1 MTLQPET
8 RIQDIGDAD
17 LQYLHYEGPEPT
29 IVLLH
34 ATGFLPWLWHPIA
47 KQLNASHRII
57 APYFCDH
64 RESDLQRG
72 GLGWLTLAED
82 LTTLCQR
89 LNLEKPL
96 LVGHS
101 MGATV
106 ITFAEAVNKLGAS
119 GMILIE
125 PIFFPEHYYRDD
137 VRVEEHPLASQS
149 LKRRNH
155 WGSTAEVKAYL
166 KSKPLFANWQD
177 EFLDLYI
184 QHGTVKRESFGLELT
199 CAPQR
204 EAALF
209 MGGMP
214 FDPWPAIAQVQC
226 PVLILGGEK
235 SGISAFI
242 DLASAADRFKNG
254 RLETIAGAGHLVP
267 MEKPAEVLA
276 AIQKF
281 TNTVLKH

>member
-1 MTLQPET
+1 MTQRPET
-8 RIQDIGDAD
+8 RFQNIGDAD

-47 KQLNASHRII
+47 RQLNASHRII

-64 RESDLQRG
+64 RESDLQKG

-82 LTTLCQR
+82 LAILCQR

-101 MGATV
+101 MGASV
-106 ITFAEAVNKLGAS
+106 ITLAEVINGLGAV
-119 GMILIE
+119 GLILIE
-125 PIFFPEHYYRDD
+125 PIFFPEHYYNANL
-137 VRVEEHPLASQS
+137 RVEDHPLATKS
-149 LKRRNH
+149 LKRRNQ
-155 WGSTAEVKAYL
+155 WKGASEVKTYL
-166 KSKPLFANWQD
+166 KSKPLFTNWQD

-184 QHGTVKRESFGLELT
+184 QHGTKKRESLGLELT

-214 FDPWPAIAQVQC
+214 FDPWPAISQVQC
-226 PVLILGGEK
+226 PVLILEGEK
-235 SGISAFI
+235 SGNRAFI
-242 DLASAADRFKNG
+242 DLTMAASRFKKG
-254 RLETIAGAGHLVP
+254 RLETIAGAGHLIP
-267 MEKPAEVLA
+267 MEKPAEVLST
-276 AIQKF
+276 IQAFSKSVF
-281 TNTVLKH
+281 

>member
-1 MTLQPET
+1 MTQSPET
-8 RIQDIGDAD
+8 RTQNIGDAD
-17 LQYLHYEGPEPT
+17 LQYLHYEGPEPA

-47 KQLNASHRII
+47 RRLNASHRII

-64 RESDLQRG
+64 RESDLQKG

-82 LTTLCQR
+82 LTTLCRR
-89 LNLEKPL
+89 LNLERPFF
-96 LVGHS
+96 VGHS

-106 ITFAEAVNKLGAS
+106 MTFAEAVHGLGAS
-119 GMILIE
+119 GLMLIE
-125 PIFFPEHYYRDD
+125 PIFFPEHYYRSDLN
-137 VRVEEHPLASQS
+137 VEDHPLAAKS
-149 LKRRNH
+149 LKRRNR
-155 WGSTAEVKAYL
+155 WKSALEVKAYL
-166 KSKPLFANWQD
+166 RSKPLFANWQD

-184 QHGTVKRESFGLELT
+184 QHGTIKRESFGLELT

-214 FDPWPAIAQVQC
+214 FDPWPAIQQVQC
-226 PVLILGGEK
+226 PVLILEGEK
-235 SGISAFI
+235 SGNRAFI
-242 DLASAADRFKNG
+242 DLAMAASRFRQG
-254 RLETIAGAGHLVP
+254 RLETIADAGHLIP

-276 AIQKF
+276 AIQTFIK
-281 TNTVLKH
+281 TAG

>member
-1 MTLQPET
+1 MTQQPET
-8 RIQDIGDAD
+8 RFQDIGDTA
-17 LQYLHYEGPEPT
+17 LQYLHYEGPEPA

-47 KQLNASHRII
+47 RRLNASHRVI

-72 GLGWLTLAED
+72 GLGWMTLAED
-82 LTTLCQR
+82 LASLCRR
-89 LNLEKPL
+89 LLLEKPL

-106 ITFAEAVNKLGAS
+106 VTFAEAVNGLGAA
-119 GMILIE
+119 GLLLIE
-125 PIFFPEHYYRDD
+125 PIFFPEHDYRPGAK
-137 VRVEEHPLASQS
+137 VEDHPLAAKS
-149 LKRRNH
+149 LKRRNR
-155 WGSTAEVKAYL
+155 WKSKAEVRAYL
-166 KSKPLFANWQD
+166 RSKPLFANWQD

-184 QHGTVKRESFGLELT
+184 QHGTTRRETFGLELT

-209 MGGMP
+209 TGGMP
-214 FDPWPAIAQVQC
+214 YDPWPAMNRVRC
-226 PVLILGGEK
+226 PVLILEGET
-235 SGISAFI
+235 SGNREYI
-242 DLASAADRFKNG
+242 DLAQAATRFPDA

-276 AIQKF
+276 FIQTF
-281 TNTVLKH
+281 IETVY

>member
-1 MTLQPET
+1 MTQRPET
-8 RIQDIGDAD
+8 RFQNIGDAD

-47 KQLNASHRII
+47 RQLNASHRII

-64 RESDLQRG
+64 RESDLQKG

-82 LTTLCQR
+82 LTSLCQR
-89 LNLEKPL
+89 LNLEGPL

-106 ITFAEAVNKLGAS
+106 ITLAEAINGLGAM
-119 GMILIE
+119 GLILIE
-125 PIFFPEHYYRDD
+125 PIFFPEHYYTANLS
-137 VRVEEHPLASQS
+137 VEDHPLAVKS
-149 LKRRNH
+149 LKRRNQ
-155 WGSTAEVKAYL
+155 WKGAAEVKAYL

-184 QHGTVKRESFGLELT
+184 QYGTTKRDSLDLELT

-214 FDPWPAIAQVQC
+214 FDPWPAISQVQC
-226 PVLILGGEK
+226 PVLILEGEK
-235 SGISAFI
+235 SGNRAFI
-242 DLASAADRFKNG
+242 DLAMAASKFKMG
-254 RLETIAGAGHLVP
+254 RLETIARAGHLIP
-267 MEKPAEVLA
+267 MEKPAEVLS
-276 AIQKF
+276 AIQTF
-281 TNTVLKH
+281 ARSVF